1 MNRTLVAALLTLG
14 DPNRL
19 TGGYLYHRRMAELA
33 PQQNARLEFV
43 SIPDRLF
50 PLAALDVPAAIR
62 QAHRLGAQVLILDSI
77 AAPFF
82 GAWPVPPLGGMPL
95 VAILHQP
102 PGGVDHGPLRTH
114 IQAPLDRLAYRTAR
128 VLLIA
133 SDSLAGELVVR
144 GMPRARMRVV
154 PPGRDVSATI
164 GPPAGD
170 LRRGRLCA
178 FLCVANWVQNKG
190 IDSLLEAFA
199 RLPPTTGTLH
209 LAGNTEAEPAYGA
222 RIRNRI
228 AQPDLA
234 DRVVVHGPLS
244 REDVAALYEAADVFV
259 LPSLRETYGT
269 VHGEAM
275 AFGLPVVGWRS
286 GNLPHLAENGR
297 EGLMLEPGDIAG
309 LAAALERL
317 ANDEPLR
324 RAMGEAARRRAEKRP
339 TWEESAALFFGAIR
353 EALAGII
360 DSVPQQE

>member
-1 MNRTLVAALLTLG
+1 MTRMLVAALLTLG

-33 PQQNARLEFV
+33 PQQHARLEFV
-43 SIPDRLF
+43 SVPDRLF

-62 QAHRLGAQVLILDSI
+62 QAHRLDAQILVLDSI

-82 GAWPVPPLGGMPL
+82 GAWPVPPLQGMPL
-95 VAILHQP
+95 VAMLHQP
-102 PGGVDHGPLRTH
+102 PGGVDHGPTRTR
-114 IQAPLDRLAYRTAR
+114 IESILDRHAYRTAHT
-128 VLLIA
+128 LLIA
-133 SDSLAGELVVR
+133 SDSLASRLVER
-144 GMPRARMRVV
+144 GMPRQRMLVV
-154 PPGRDVSATI
+154 PPGRDVASAT
-164 GPPAGD
+164 GPPTGD

-199 RLPPTTGTLH
+199 RLPSSAATLH
-209 LAGNTEAEPAYGA
+209 LAGDTEAEPTYAA
-222 RIRNRI
+222 RIRDRI

-244 REDVAALYEAADVFV
+244 REAVAALYEAADVFV
-259 LPSLRETYGT
+259 LPSLKETYGT

-275 AFGLPVVGWRS
+275 AFGLPVVGWQS
-286 GNLPHLAENGR
+286 GNLPHLAEHGR
-297 EGLMLEPGDIAG
+297 EGLILEPGDVEG

-324 RAMGEAARRRAEKRP
+324 RAMGEAARRRAATRP
-339 TWEESAALFFGAIR
+339 TWEQSAALFFGALR
-353 EALAGII
+353 AAL
-360 DSVPQQE
+360 